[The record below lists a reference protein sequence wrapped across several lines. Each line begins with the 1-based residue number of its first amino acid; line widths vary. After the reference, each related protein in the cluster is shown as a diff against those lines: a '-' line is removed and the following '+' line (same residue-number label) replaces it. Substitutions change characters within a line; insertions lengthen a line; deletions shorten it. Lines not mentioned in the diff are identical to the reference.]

1 LAILQIA
8 YQQMNLLLIILSILG
23 WAFWSFTNRLA
34 SQKMDPFMMMIMGMV
49 CNFVV
54 VPVYLTQVKSFKL
67 DGMGWVLL
75 SSIAVCI
82 GALAYTFLAMRL
94 GVSSAVSY
102 TAMYP
107 LISFFLAV
115 IFLHENFSVWKCVGL
130 ALMVIGTI
138 FVSR

>member
-1 LAILQIA
+1 
-8 YQQMNLLLIILSILG
+8 
-23 WAFWSFTNRLA
+23 
-34 SQKMDPFMMMIMGMV
+34 MMMIMGMV